1 MEGFPVE
8 LIGNI
13 LSHVINVKDV
23 VRVSMTCR
31 KWRLAIRYLH
41 TLQQDYLDAPLS
53 NRTQQL
59 EFLLTDTILQTWSL
73 QNLHICH
80 ETRFSATAVIAWLS
94 HAGDSLRHLTYEV
107 PTTTLYVNM
116 LERCGRM
123 WHLESLRLRYTDI
136 RLTTAHP
143 TAPRFR
149 FLLSLSLS
157 DMVNLTALQL
167 QSLVSACRKLES
179 LFLTNS
185 AVTSTDPHWTLNLTT
200 SSLKS
205 LDLDNMSL
213 DSVILEAKL
222 LETLCLR
229 DSNFSNFKLVKKGA
243 GLSSLEID
251 YVNIN
256 KLNTGSNSD
265 SLDLE
270 EDELTASSN
279 DVRVAGVDSILSKPS
294 LKLRKL
300 QLRGIPL
307 DADPVNL
314 NLETIACL
322 FPRLNHL
329 GLSYRKMDDDPIHQ
343 TTVEHQM
350 LQGSTV
356 LDRVRLLE
364 LECHE
369 IDDTFLLV
377 IAGALKRCPNLRRV
391 LVTSDEDSEFT
402 CHFMTAFVKLVR
414 QFSHIDIEFRRART
428 FYVV

>member
-31 KWRLAIRYLH
+31 KWSLALRYLH

-53 NRTQQL
+53 NRTRQL

-80 ETRFSATAVIAWLS
+80 ETRFSATAVIDWLS

-157 DMVNLTALQL
+157 DMVNVTALQL

-179 LFLTNS
+179 FFLTNS
-185 AVTSTDPHWTLNLTT
+185 AVTSTDPHWTLNLTS

-205 LDLDNMSL
+205 FDLDNMSL
-213 DSVILEAKL
+213 DSVILEANL

-229 DSNFSNFKLVKKGA
+229 DSNFSNFKLMKKGA

-256 KLNTGSNSD
+256 KF
-265 SLDLE
+265 LE
-270 EDELTASSN
+270 PW
-279 DVRVAGVDSILSKPS
+279 K
-294 LKLRKL
+294 
-300 QLRGIPL
+300 QLRFSG
-307 DADPVNL
+307 
-314 NLETIACL
+314 
-322 FPRLNHL
+322 
-329 GLSYRKMDDDPIHQ
+329 
-343 TTVEHQM
+343 
-350 LQGSTV
+350 
-356 LDRVRLLE
+356 
-364 LECHE
+364 
-369 IDDTFLLV
+369 
-377 IAGALKRCPNLRRV
+377 LRRG
-391 LVTSDEDSEFT
+391 
-402 CHFMTAFVKLVR
+402 
-414 QFSHIDIEFRRART
+414 
-428 FYVV
+428 